1 VRKIKLIEHDLQNK
15 IRLEL
20 SKIGWTTFRTNV
32 GKVKLADG
40 RFFDTGLPPGFS
52 DLLALKDGKTVF
64 IEVKKPGGKPSKAQ
78 KNFIEQMKK
87 NGFNA
92 GIVYNVEQALD
103 LCSLTT
109 CIN

>member
-1 VRKIKLIEHDLQNK
+1 MIEHDLQNK

-92 GIVYNVEQALD
+92 GIVYSVDDALK

-109 CIN
+109 YVY